1 MSVHVCMRTCI
12 SVSKVLYALQ
22 EINSDEI
29 SLFFFV
35 FFLSR
40 YNFSRRVLSLSDGII
55 SYQNKYLQT
64 NRCVTAWE
72 FSQVLL
78 HVCLCIHIHVHCSRE
93 FIESYRYTKFQNF
106 NISTNKIQVLV
117 FIIFPLP
124 VCNREFIDLSKCE
137 LLTRNQVPIDSVFEG
152 NFSILIF
159 VSVNFNY
166 RSINFS
172 RKPNDGFSIFGP
184 LIDSPLY
191 EL

>member
-1 MSVHVCMRTCI
+1 MFFSSPDIIFPAVYCRYLTESYHIR
-12 SVSKVLYALQ
+12 
-22 EINSDEI
+22 INI
-29 SLFFFV
+29 C
-35 FFLSR
+35 
-40 YNFSRRVLSLSDGII
+40 RRIDA
-55 SYQNKYLQT
+55 YY
-64 NRCVTAWE
+64 RVTAWE